1 MDRTPVV
8 VECVPNV
15 SEGRDATVVQRL
27 ATSIRQAG
35 ARLANVHLD
44 PDHHRS
50 VFSFLGGPDVVHT
63 AAQALADNA
72 LAIVDLRNHHG
83 SHPRIGAL
91 DVLPFVPISGLTM
104 DHVVALAHDVG
115 RALAERHELPVYFY
129 GFAALRDHHRRLP
142 DARRGGYEALAA
154 RLATP
159 DGEPDAGP
167 PRFDPR
173 RGAVLVGARN
183 VLVAY
188 NVWLESTKLEV
199 AGAIA
204 RTIRVATGGLPA
216 VQALGMPLTSRG
228 VVQVSMNLLDYR
240 VTSIPVAFDAV
251 EREAQ
256 RRGVAI
262 RRGELVGLAPR
273 AAFAG
278 RTPSSV
284 GLSDFTDD
292 LYLDTHLTATLGGE

>member
-1 MDRTPVV
+1 M
-8 VECVPNV
+8 
-15 SEGRDATVVQRL
+15 
-27 ATSIRQAG
+27 
-35 ARLANVHLD
+35 
-44 PDHHRS
+44 
-50 VFSFLGGPDVVHT
+50 
-63 AAQALADNA
+63 
-72 LAIVDLRNHHG
+72 
-83 SHPRIGAL
+83 
-91 DVLPFVPISGLTM
+91 
-104 DHVVALAHDVG
+104 
-115 RALAERHELPVYFY
+115 
-129 GFAALRDHHRRLP
+129 
-142 DARRGGYEALAA
+142 
-154 RLATP
+154 
-159 DGEPDAGP
+159 
-167 PRFDPR
+167 
-173 RGAVLVGARN
+173 GARN

-204 RTIRVATGGLPA
+204 RTIREATGGLPA

>member
-1 MDRTPVV
+1 M
-8 VECVPNV
+8 
-15 SEGRDATVVQRL
+15 
-27 ATSIRQAG
+27 SIRQAG

-142 DARRGGYEALAA
+142 DARRG
-154 RLATP
+154 
-159 DGEPDAGP
+159 
-167 PRFDPR
+167 
-173 RGAVLVGARN
+173 
-183 VLVAY
+183 
-188 NVWLESTKLEV
+188 
-199 AGAIA
+199 
-204 RTIRVATGGLPA
+204 
-216 VQALGMPLTSRG
+216 
-228 VVQVSMNLLDYR
+228 
-240 VTSIPVAFDAV
+240 AFDAV

>member
-1 MDRTPVV
+1 MCILFFFFNNPAPTEIYPL
-8 VECVPNV
+8 PLH
-15 SEGRDATVVQRL
+15 DA
-27 ATSIRQAG
+27 
-35 ARLANVHLD
+35 
-44 PDHHRS
+44 
-50 VFSFLGGPDVVHT
+50 
-63 AAQALADNA
+63 
-72 LAIVDLRNHHG
+72 
-83 SHPRIGAL
+83 
-91 DVLPFVPISGLTM
+91 LPIC
-104 DHVVALAHDVG
+104 
-115 RALAERHELPVYFY
+115 
-129 GFAALRDHHRRLP
+129 RLP

-173 RGAVLVGARN
+173 RGAILVGARN

-204 RTIRVATGGLPA
+204 RTIREATGGLPA